1 MTQVSAS
8 AENPDCERLH
18 LASDP
23 VDERIV
29 LWFFMAS
36 LVYLSVAMLAGF
48 LYSLQ
53 FLQFHPFAG
62 MEFFSPGRWR
72 MVHTHVVTHGFIA
85 GAFLGSLHWAVPRL
99 TLRPVLSRKL
109 SWFIFF
115 LWQVVVLSAA
125 VGILLGHAQAVE
137 WGETPTFIDPP
148 VIVGLILVASNFM
161 TPILKTKGPIHVSLW
176 FFMAALIWT
185 VLVYAMSNFLPE
197 YFVGGSASAALAGL
211 YPQDMIG
218 LFVAPIGWGLM
229 YYFVPIILE
238 KPIWSHGLS
247 LAGFWGLVFFYPLHS
262 VYHFIDDPMLLRYGA
277 VVSTIVVGFV
287 TTTVIV
293 NFFATL
299 HRRGEML
306 RSSMPIRWFCVGMV
320 FYATACLQRAFQ
332 VTRTFEE
339 VVHFTDW
346 TVGHAHLVMFGVF
359 GFWIMGIMT
368 HLIPRLLGAARWYN
382 PRWNE
387 WHFWLTGVGMLVMF
401 VDLMTAGL
409 IQGLHWRNLAPWEDS
424 ITSSVPFWQIRT
436 VSGVMMIAGQLIFV
450 CHVLMTAVLG
460 GAPVDD
466 PTTDPGG
473 ASEIATV

>member
-137 WGETPTFIDPP
+137 WGETPTSIDPLA
-148 VIVGLILVASNFM
+148 IVGLILVAINFM
-161 TPILKTKGPIHVSLW
+161 TPILKTKGPMHVSLW
-176 FFMAALIWT
+176 YFAAALVWT

-197 YFVGGSASAALAGL
+197 YFVGRSASAALAGL

-238 KPIWSHGLS
+238 KPIWSHRLS

-277 VVSTIVVGFV
+277 VASTIAVGFV
-287 TTTVIV
+287 VMTVIV

-306 RSSMPIRWFCVGMV
+306 RSSIPIRWFCVGMV

-339 VVHFTDW
+339 VIHFTDW

-436 VSGVMMIAGQLIFV
+436 VSGVMMIAGHLIFV